1 MKEEEMSTETVSASP
16 DSHLLS
22 SRLAAAPARQSSLG
36 AILELAKPR
45 ILLSI
50 LLTAMAGFAVASLG
64 PIDKVLL
71 LHMSVGILLLG
82 AGVGALNQ
90 YFERESDKLM
100 RRTEKR
106 PLPSGRVSATT
117 AKLFG
122 AATSVAGIIYLAIF
136 INILSGLLAIAT
148 LVSYLFM
155 YTPLKRRTPMSTVIG
170 AFPGA
175 MPPVIGWVAV
185 TGRITI
191 EPVVLF
197 AIMFLW
203 QFPHF
208 LAIAWMYRED
218 YSRAGIK
225 MLPVIDPDG
234 RATGRQMVINALAL
248 VPVSVMPSVLG
259 MAGVVYFFTAL
270 ALSLFYLYCSYR
282 AAVVRTG
289 QQARRLMQA
298 SLIYPPLLFL
308 IMLLD

>member
-1 MKEEEMSTETVSASP
+1 MSTETVSTDVKLLDSP
-16 DSHLLS
+16 EL
-22 SRLAAAPARQSSLG
+22 ARQSSLSS
-36 AILELAKPR
+36 IVELAKPR

-50 LLTAMAGFAVASLG
+50 LLTAMAGFALASVG
-64 PIDKVLL
+64 SIDKMLM
-71 LHMSVGILLLG
+71 LHMSIGIVLLS

-122 AATSVAGIIYLAIF
+122 TTTSVAGVIHLTIF
-136 INILSGLLAIAT
+136 VNILSGLLAIAT
-148 LVSYLFM
+148 LISYLFM
-155 YTPLKRRTPMSTVIG
+155 YTPLKKRTPMSTVIG

-185 TGRITI
+185 TGQITI

-218 YSRAGIK
+218 YLRAGIK
-225 MLPVIDPDG
+225 MLPVVDPDG
-234 RATGRQMVINALAL
+234 KATGRQMVINALAL

-259 MAGVVYFFTAL
+259 MAGTVYFFAAL
-270 ALSLFYLYCSYR
+270 LLGLFYLYCSYR
-282 AAVVRTG
+282 AAIVRTG
-289 QQARRLMQA
+289 QQARQVMQA
-298 SLIYPPLLFL
+298 SLIYLPLLFL